1 MVIDKG
7 EIRNIMNGLSN
18 NVIEIIGLCMDFKLA
33 VEESESLKEKIL
45 KSLQKKNEYT
55 MLHALK
61 DINLNIPKGE
71 ILGIVGSNGS
81 GKSTL
86 LRIIA
91 GALKQTKGQVIV
103 DKKKVQ
109 LLTLGTGFD
118 PQLTAKENVYL
129 NGALI
134 GYSKEYIDENYQKIV
149 DFAELQ
155 GFMNEKVKNFSSGM
169 ISRLGFSI
177 ATAGDFKDI
186 LVLDEVL
193 SVGDIAFRRKSGER
207 IHELIHGGATVLM
220 VSHSIDTILNHCSR
234 TVWLEKGEIRMEGNP
249 KEVCKEYRSYM
260 NKK

>member
-1 MVIDKG
+1 MDIT
-7 EIRNIMNGLSN
+7 SN
-18 NVIEIIGLCMDFKLA
+18 NVIEIKELCMDFKLMT
-33 VEESESLKEKIL
+33 EESDSLKERIL
-45 KSLQKKNEYT
+45 KSFQKKNEYKI
-55 MLHALK
+55 LHALK
-61 DINLNIPKGE
+61 DINLNITRGE
-71 ILGIVGSNGS
+71 ILGIIGSNGS

-91 GALKQTKGQVIV
+91 GALKQTKGEVIV

-134 GYSKEYIDENYQKIV
+134 GYSEKYINENYQKIV
-149 DFAELQ
+149 EFAELQ

-186 LVLDEVL
+186 LILDEVL

-220 VSHSIDTILNHCSR
+220 VSHSIDSIMSHCSK
-234 TVWLEKGEIRMEGNP
+234 TIWLEKGEIRMEGNP
-249 KEVCKEYRSYM
+249 KEVCKEYKTYM
-260 NKK
+260 NKR